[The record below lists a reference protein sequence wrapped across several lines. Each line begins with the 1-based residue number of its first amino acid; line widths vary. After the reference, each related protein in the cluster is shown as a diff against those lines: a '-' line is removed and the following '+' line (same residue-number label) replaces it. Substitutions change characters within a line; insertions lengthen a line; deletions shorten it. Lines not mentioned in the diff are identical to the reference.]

1 LNLSFKRRNFSNS
14 GRDEHHK
21 RSPDC
26 TFFTLVNNHKQ
37 TSTARKSRAKKDR
50 GSKASRYSTQSVFTA
65 ASEVPSLADL
75 PPEEDDSVL
84 TTTTNATATPGEKKM
99 GKGKRTTTGR
109 GRKTKAKKSEA
120 VEIDPPP
127 GPEDDLEVKE
137 VPVPKATRG
146 RKRKSEQ
153 IHDSTA
159 PVVEIEAPAAKRRAT
174 RARGSTA
181 IEDSHREES
190 ADQAATEDL
199 PNSAEH
205 TRTKRTARSSRKP
218 SAAARIASLKVPVP
232 TDEEI
237 DAALQADL
245 DMHVPDDEGM
255 PATGPL
261 RKATRSNKMMKADY
275 AMFDTEPMDID
286 EAAIEAELEA
296 MEADSKPL
304 PKAKGARG
312 RPRKASAKQQAAA
325 KKAAAAESE
334 AREAVD
340 ELASEQIAA
349 ELEHS
354 ISVQH
359 SPPALKPKKQ
369 RTASH
374 QVSRKVP
381 PRGTSVSVPSVN
393 DNNISQTDNLQSS
406 IIDQNDRED
415 SGNDTDVSLASQS
428 TVVRAT
434 TSTRGSIVKR
444 GVGKPNKRVAS
455 RNIEEVV
462 QKRQNAPSKDPG
474 SIVDLSAAGK
484 EASPEENSLT
494 EERFYTPAPEF
505 HEEIEERMSEVSE
518 PKPTRTGGR
527 LPKVAPAP
535 APITASQRTATGISD
550 TAEEAPISVP
560 ARSKL
565 AKTNSV
571 APAVRSSTPPRR
583 EKNPSRSPQSSDA
596 ENQPPSSKPSTARKA
611 ATPNPS
617 AVRIPL
623 AAITPV
629 ISPSKLNII
638 SSLRSDNPW
647 TAVDLD
653 AIFMKTPGDENV
665 IGKELL
671 EDALG
676 KMKTFELTSPE
687 KKMTVEEW
695 VLYNAE
701 VAEGRLR
708 NECERMVGIFE
719 RQGTKAM
726 RAVEGIECAE

>member
-1 LNLSFKRRNFSNS
+1 LNLSFKCRTFSNS

-26 TFFTLVNNHKQ
+26 TFFALVNNHKQ

-65 ASEVPSLADL
+65 ASEAPSLADL

-84 TTTTNATATPGEKKM
+84 TTTTNAEATPGEKKM

-120 VEIDPPP
+120 VEVDPAPR
-127 GPEDDLEVKE
+127 PEDDHDVKE
-137 VPVPKATRG
+137 MPVPKATRG

-153 IHDSTA
+153 IQDSTA
-159 PVVEIEAPAAKRRAT
+159 PIVEIEAPAAKRRAT

-245 DMHVPDDEGM
+245 DMHVPHDEGM

-304 PKAKGARG
+304 PKAKGTKG
-312 RPRKASAKQQAAA
+312 RPRKASAKQQAAS

-340 ELASEQIAA
+340 ELASDQIAA

-354 ISVQH
+354 ISIQY

-369 RTASH
+369 RLASR

-381 PRGTSVSVPSVN
+381 PRGTSVSVQSVN
-393 DNNISQTDNLQSS
+393 DNSISQTDLQSS
-406 IIDQNDRED
+406 TVDQNDRED
-415 SGNDTDVSLASQS
+415 SGNDSDVSLASQS
-428 TVVRAT
+428 TIVRAT
-434 TSTRGSIVKR
+434 TSTRGSTVKR
-444 GVGKPNKRVAS
+444 TVGRPSKRVAS

-462 QKRQNAPSKDPG
+462 QKRQNAPGRDPG
-474 SIVDLSAAGK
+474 SIVDLSAAEK
-484 EASPEENSLT
+484 EASPEETSLT

-505 HEEIEERMSEVSE
+505 HEEVEERMSKVSE
-518 PKPTRTGGR
+518 PKPIKPEGR
-527 LPKVAPAP
+527 LPKAAPAL
-535 APITASQRTATGISD
+535 APITAAQRTATGISD
-550 TAEEAPISVP
+550 TAEEAAISAP
-560 ARSKL
+560 AKSKVVNTDL
-565 AKTNSV
+565 V
-571 APAVRSSTPPRR
+571 APAVLSSTPPPR
-583 EKNPSRSPQSSDA
+583 EKEPSRSPQSSDA
-596 ENQPPSSKPSTARKA
+596 ENQPPSSKTSTARKA
-611 ATPNPS
+611 ATPKPN
-617 AVRIPL
+617 AIRIPL

-647 TAVDLD
+647 TAVDLE

-665 IGKELL
+665 IGKGVF

-687 KKMTVEEW
+687 KRMTVEEW

-701 VAEGRLR
+701 VAEERLR

-719 RQGTKAM
+719 REGTKAM
-726 RAVEGIECAE
+726 RAVEGIDSAE